1 MNIADETLTNYS
13 FLSRYHYTKSKK
25 YLQRRYRIRHWIPM
39 FIGTPCIYFA
49 FLGVCLSVSTSL
61 RMYIN
66 KRSLGKVYRLSKF
79 KKIFSNKILFALNF
93 ENLRIFLFVIV
104 SQCIQR
110 ENVQDWNKRWT
121 QRVLK
126 INEFHKIRL
135 KQFPGFFF
143 TGRFWEKYEILFLG
157 DFKNKMLTNHKPST
171 TILAWLFWPCRRLL
185 ATTTKMTKCIC
196 LNH

>member
-1 MNIADETLTNYS
+1 MKKGKFTLFVNYNSLVLLSTTVWSQNINKHNVNIADETLSDYS
-13 FLSRYHYTKSKK
+13 FLSWYHYTKSKN

-49 FLGVCLSVSTSL
+49 CLGVCLSVSTSL

-66 KRSLGKVYRLSKF
+66 KRSLWKVYRLSKF

-143 TGRFWEKYEILFLG
+143 HW
-157 DFKNKMLTNHKPST
+157 
-171 TILAWLFWPCRRLL
+171 
-185 ATTTKMTKCIC
+185 
-196 LNH
+196 